1 MLGAVANGMKTA
13 SHVGAA
19 GRIRVSMRSIAGM
32 MAGALCVAG
41 VVVAPALEAAAGRPA
56 QLAARHVA
64 VRAPFGGFT
73 PAAAD
78 PRLAAAFARSGLGAG
93 DFHFTQAD
101 TQRSPRAVTV
111 AVRMRSNRPTEQQR
125 LASSGANVGVAPIA
139 YSLGVGVGWKRFA
152 VTGDLARVD
161 LGPQPGSREAADLSL
176 SYQASKRLTG
186 RIKAATDRPY
196 GEVAT
201 LVDQPQSYSVDLGG
215 SYSLSRRLDV
225 TAGVR
230 YRSDRERLAHLDDD
244 RRDSQAAYV
253 GTVFRF

>member
-1 MLGAVANGMKTA
+1 M
-13 SHVGAA
+13 
-19 GRIRVSMRSIAGM
+19 RVSTRVIAGM
-32 MAGALCVAG
+32 VAGALCAAG
-41 VVVAPALEAAAGRPA
+41 IVVAPALGAAGAPVA
-56 QLAARHVA
+56 LAARHATLRTPV
-64 VRAPFGGFT
+64 GGFT
-73 PAAAD
+73 PGAAD
-78 PRLAAAFARSGLGAG
+78 PRLAALFARGGLGSN
-93 DFHFTQAD
+93 DFHFTQAE
-101 TQRSPRAVTV
+101 TRHGPRAVTV
-111 AVRMRSNRPTEQQR
+111 AVRMRSNRSPEQQR
-125 LASSGANVGVAPIA
+125 LAGAAAAVGIAPIA
-139 YSLGVGVGWKRFA
+139 YNLGVGVGWKRFA

-196 GEVAT
+196 GEVAA

-244 RRDSQAAYV
+244 RRNSQAAYV